1 MKPGTAVNANEQG
14 APSGAPFLSPH
25 FCRLN
30 RIALASFHST
40 LMREFEFMAKKSKL
54 AARAAELEAAVAGL
68 FTGTPAVAPA
78 KKKRRKAKK
87 AKVVKA
93 AQKSVKKTAK
103 KVKKAAKKAVKKA
116 KKKAKKR

>member
-1 MKPGTAVNANEQG
+1 LLNEQ
-14 APSGAPFLSPH
+14 
-25 FCRLN
+25 N
-30 RIALASFHST
+30 RSSFVSFNVDE
-40 LMREFEFMAKKSKL
+40 EFEFMAKKSKL

-68 FTGTPAVAPA
+68 FTGTPAAPA

-87 AKVVKA
+87 AKVVKLA
-93 AQKSVKKTAK
+93 KTAKKTVK

>member
-1 MKPGTAVNANEQG
+1 M
-14 APSGAPFLSPH
+14 SPH

-30 RIALASFHST
+30 RIALASFYST

-68 FTGTPAVAPA
+68 FTGTPAAPA

-87 AKVVKA
+87 AKVVKVA
-93 AQKSVKKTAK
+93 KKAAK
-103 KVKKAAKKAVKKA
+103 KVKKAAKKPVKKA